1 MIDASSQMTP
11 KLTLEQF
18 AELAR
23 LRGFDLTPEE
33 IDDYHLIWTAHHWKT
48 LEVLRLRL
56 PGGVS

>member
-11 KLTLEQF
+11 KLTREQF

-33 IDDYHLIWTAHHWKT
+33 IDDYHLIWTEHLWKT
-48 LEVLRLRL
+48 L
-56 PGGVS
+56 